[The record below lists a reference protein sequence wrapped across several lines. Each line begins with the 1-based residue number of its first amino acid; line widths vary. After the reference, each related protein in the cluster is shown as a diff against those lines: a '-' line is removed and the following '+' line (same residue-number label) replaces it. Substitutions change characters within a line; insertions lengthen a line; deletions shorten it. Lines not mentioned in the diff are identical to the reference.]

1 MHQICIS
8 SKFNLPI
15 STYFLEFCSRNI
27 KYSLKKAIKFKNPYI
42 YMPIM
47 FFGEFFVGII
57 IYIYE
62 KKVRKSQRGE
72 KGEKQEKYFMAIKL
86 IKNENEQEDDYFTPL
101 DSKIK
106 III

>member
-1 MHQICIS
+1 
-8 SKFNLPI
+8 
-15 STYFLEFCSRNI
+15 
-27 KYSLKKAIKFKNPYI
+27 
-42 YMPIM
+42 MPIM

-62 KKVRKSQRGE
+62 KKVMKSQRGE

-86 IKNENEQEDDYFTPL
+86 IENENEQEDDYFTPL

-106 III
+106 KIF